1 MSFCGQ
7 GRRMMLLPDPTP
19 LARGLVRKQ
28 VEVVN
33 YPDRRFAV
41 QVDGTALPF
50 RVSARSGRTL
60 RRAI

>member
-1 MSFCGQ
+1 
-7 GRRMMLLPDPTP
+7 MMLLPDPTS
-19 LARGLVRKQ
+19 LARGVLHKQ

-50 RVSARSGRTL
+50 RVSARSGWPL

>member
-1 MSFCGQ
+1 
-7 GRRMMLLPDPTP
+7 MMLLPDPTP